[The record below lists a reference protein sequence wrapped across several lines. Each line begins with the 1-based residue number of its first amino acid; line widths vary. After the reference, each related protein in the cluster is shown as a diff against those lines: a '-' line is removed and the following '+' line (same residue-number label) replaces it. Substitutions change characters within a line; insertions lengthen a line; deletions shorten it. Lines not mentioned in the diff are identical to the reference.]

1 MSNTGRHY
9 WMLMLIV
16 YARFFWKQRR
26 EDGFS
31 VMAIRDQKLTKKLQL
46 INAINV
52 ALNAWESRIQLK
64 ATLTDSHAAERT
76 RKMQ

>member
-1 MSNTGRHY
+1 
-9 WMLMLIV
+9 MLIV

-52 ALNAWESRIQLK
+52 ALNA
-64 ATLTDSHAAERT
+64 
-76 RKMQ
+76 